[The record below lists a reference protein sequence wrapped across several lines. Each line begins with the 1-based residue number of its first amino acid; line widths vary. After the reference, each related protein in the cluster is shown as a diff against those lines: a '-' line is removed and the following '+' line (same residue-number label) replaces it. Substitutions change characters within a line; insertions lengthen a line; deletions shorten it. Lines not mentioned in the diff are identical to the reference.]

1 MGDGGWSLTTFRPIG
16 ASARSAIGGTRI
28 GGSPHLNTNDVVA
41 DDGAHRRYLHSFCP
55 CSSAQANPAAHRS
68 MFLHCSVGLEAI
80 WGEAGI
86 NPVFIGCG
94 RRSGEAPGAR
104 SQPSHHLVPFGLQT
118 A

>member
-1 MGDGGWSLTTFRPIG
+1 MSWRMTVHTVVICIPFVHVVLRKQTQR
-16 ASARSAIGGTRI
+16 RI
-28 GGSPHLNTNDVVA
+28 GLCSCIVA
-41 DDGAHRRYLHSFCP
+41 F
-55 CSSAQANPAAHRS
+55 
-68 MFLHCSVGLEAI
+68 GLEAI